1 MGTADPCLRPCPHP
15 YFAQTVVFFFLS
27 LVSTEKIAMNP
38 LEPSHDA
45 SKATRLVQP
54 APAAQHPAPPAQ
66 QSAPP
71 APLFD
76 TAHQAYAFCRLF
88 TTSASAVLLF
98 DATGYIHAAN
108 DAAEHMF
115 YAQVGTVA
123 HSDIRFVLSPVRSS
137 VFDPSEQFA
146 TLRVRDMSIVSFID
160 ETGSSGTLSLACA
173 DAQGATQHLR
183 VVCDRITNTSWD
195 HPETELYMLVA
206 YNLDAQARSQD
217 TYNKLV
223 HELARANKRLS
234 GTLKIVLGTL
244 DSQDIDTL
252 CARVLDLLGDTMEAS
267 GTLFYIREGDAFYLK
282 GASASLAHTSPA
294 RCIPVSSH
302 LCAKVLEA
310 RATQRLR
317 VLAPTQQDL
326 RTQKPCPRD
335 VINEETHEIYTCEPQ
350 YVPVFTSYMS
360 VAIWY
365 EDTALALLQ
374 VGWKKAHTTIKEDS
388 DLLDSVAQY
397 LSVQLVGALSAMRAR
412 KEHQLLQAATTI
424 RDTLLDRETVTYPA
438 IKRAA
443 LAVANMLTCQLYF
456 IRPRN
461 ADDVRDVRDAH
472 DVSVSAHD
480 APADKPL
487 AQSATCVPAQLPAQ
501 SAASP
506 SERAITTP
514 YVLECT
520 SGATYAFAPELQRLE
535 RSVHHGVLLEPFSAN
550 DAIGQAICSVLPSC
564 RGVIADMGTINNKRY
579 ACVFARSLDDPLFDT
594 SELAFI
600 RRITQDIYSISQ
612 TSAKHSQE
620 EHIAQALQTG
630 MKNELQQVDGIS
642 AQGIYSSATQAAS
655 IGGDFYDLVRLPGNK
670 ACVVMGDV
678 SGKGVEAASVSAAVK
693 TALAAYSWQGLTP
706 AHMVELL
713 NDFLLGFSRLETFA
727 TLFVGC
733 IDLNEATLTYCSAGH
748 PPAMLIRAHTSD
760 IIPLSVQSGVVGA
773 FHDMHYQN
781 GVIELDTRDILLL
794 YTDGTTEARAQD
806 GAFFGEDGLIDAL
819 IQERSCGFRGL
830 LHRLLHRLDV
840 FTSQH
845 LDDDVA
851 MVALRFDNV
860 HSKHCPNCAQ
870 DE

>member
-1 MGTADPCLRPCPHP
+1 
-15 YFAQTVVFFFLS
+15 
-27 LVSTEKIAMNP
+27 MNP
-38 LEPSHDA
+38 LDLSHDISNVSRA
-45 SKATRLVQP
+45 AHPEPP
-54 APAAQHPAPPAQ
+54 AHPA
-66 QSAPP
+66 QS

-183 VVCDRITNTSWD
+183 VVCDRITNTSWE

-206 YNLDAQARSQD
+206 CNLDAQARSQD

-282 GASASLAHTSPA
+282 GASASLANTSPA
-294 RCIPVSSH
+294 RCIPTSSQ

-310 RATQRLR
+310 HATQRLR

-326 RTQKPCPRD
+326 RTQNPCPRD

-424 RDTLLDRETVTYPA
+424 RDTLLDRETVTFAA

-443 LAVANMLTCQLYF
+443 VAVANMLTCQLYF

-461 ADDVRDVRDAH
+461 AS
-472 DVSVSAHD
+472 DVSARAHD
-480 APADKPL
+480 AAADKPL
-487 AQSATCVPAQLPAQ
+487 ARPATSVAAQ
-501 SAASP
+501 SITSP
-506 SERAITTP
+506 SGRAITTP

-706 AHMVELL
+706 AHMVGLL

-851 MVALRFDNV
+851 MVALRFDSV
-860 HSKHCPNCAQ
+860 HSKHCPNCAK
-870 DE
+870 DA

>member
-1 MGTADPCLRPCPHP
+1 
-15 YFAQTVVFFFLS
+15 
-27 LVSTEKIAMNP
+27 MNP
-38 LEPSHDA
+38 LDLSHDI
-45 SKATRLVQP
+45 SNVSRATHPEPP
-54 APAAQHPAPPAQ
+54 AHPA
-66 QSAPP
+66 QS

-183 VVCDRITNTSWD
+183 VVCDRITNTSWE

-206 YNLDAQARSQD
+206 CNLDAQARSQD

-294 RCIPVSSH
+294 RCIPTSSQ

-310 RATQRLR
+310 HATQRLR

-326 RTQKPCPRD
+326 RTQKPCSRD
-335 VINEETHEIYTCEPQ
+335 VLNEETHEIYTCEPQ

-424 RDTLLDRETVTYPA
+424 RDTLLDRETVTFAA

-443 LAVANMLTCQLYF
+443 VAVANMLTCQLYF

-461 ADDVRDVRDAH
+461 AS
-472 DVSVSAHD
+472 DVSARTHD
-480 APADKPL
+480 AAADKPL
-487 AQSATCVPAQLPAQ
+487 ARPTTRVAAQ
-501 SAASP
+501 SITSP
-506 SERAITTP
+506 SECAITTP

-550 DAIGQAICSVLPSC
+550 DAIGQAICSVLSSC

-706 AHMVELL
+706 AHMVGLL

-860 HSKHCPNCAQ
+860 HSKHCPNCAK
-870 DE
+870 DA

>member
-1 MGTADPCLRPCPHP
+1 
-15 YFAQTVVFFFLS
+15 
-27 LVSTEKIAMNP
+27 MNP
-38 LEPSHDA
+38 LEQSHDISNVSRA
-45 SKATRLVQP
+45 AHPEPP
-54 APAAQHPAPPAQ
+54 AHPA
-66 QSAPP
+66 QS

-183 VVCDRITNTSWD
+183 VVCDRITNTSWE

-206 YNLDAQARSQD
+206 CNLDAQARSQD

-294 RCIPVSSH
+294 RCIPTSSQ

-310 RATQRLR
+310 HATQRLR

-326 RTQKPCPRD
+326 RTQKPCSRD
-335 VINEETHEIYTCEPQ
+335 VLNEETHEIYTCEPQ

-424 RDTLLDRETVTYPA
+424 RDTLLDRETVTFAA

-443 LAVANMLTCQLYF
+443 VAVANMLTCQLYF

-461 ADDVRDVRDAH
+461 AS
-472 DVSVSAHD
+472 DVSARAHD
-480 APADKPL
+480 AAADKPL
-487 AQSATCVPAQLPAQ
+487 ARPTTCVAAQ
-501 SAASP
+501 SITSP
-506 SERAITTP
+506 SECAITTP

-706 AHMVELL
+706 AHMVGLL

>member
-1 MGTADPCLRPCPHP
+1 
-15 YFAQTVVFFFLS
+15 
-27 LVSTEKIAMNP
+27 MNP
-38 LEPSHDA
+38 LEQSHDISNVSRA
-45 SKATRLVQP
+45 AHPEPP
-54 APAAQHPAPPAQ
+54 AHPA
-66 QSAPP
+66 QS

-76 TAHQAYAFCRLF
+76 TAHQAHAFCRLF

-183 VVCDRITNTSWD
+183 VVCDRITNTSWE

-206 YNLDAQARSQD
+206 CNLDAQARSQD

-294 RCIPVSSH
+294 RCIPTSSQ

-310 RATQRLR
+310 HATQRLR

-424 RDTLLDRETVTYPA
+424 RDTLLDRETVTFAA

-443 LAVANMLTCQLYF
+443 VAVANMLTCQLYF

-461 ADDVRDVRDAH
+461 AS
-472 DVSVSAHD
+472 DVSARAHD
-480 APADKPL
+480 AAADKPL
-487 AQSATCVPAQLPAQ
+487 ARPATCVAAQ
-501 SAASP
+501 SIISP

-550 DAIGQAICSVLPSC
+550 DAIGQAICSVFPSC
-564 RGVIADMGTINNKRY
+564 RGVIADMGTINTKRY
-579 ACVFARSLDDPLFDT
+579 ACVFARSLGDPLFDT

-706 AHMVELL
+706 AHMVGLL

-860 HSKHCPNCAQ
+860 HSKHCPNCAK
-870 DE
+870 DA

>member
-1 MGTADPCLRPCPHP
+1 MHHCLHPCPHA
-15 YFAQTVVFFFLS
+15 FFVQTVVFFFLS
-27 LVSTEKIAMNP
+27 VRPTEKIAMNP
-38 LEPSHDA
+38 LEPSHDISNVSRA
-45 SKATRLVQP
+45 AHPEPP
-54 APAAQHPAPPAQ
+54 AHPA
-66 QSAPP
+66 QS

-183 VVCDRITNTSWD
+183 VVCDRITNTSWE

-206 YNLDAQARSQD
+206 CNLDAQARSQD

-294 RCIPVSSH
+294 RCIPTSSQ

-310 RATQRLR
+310 HATQRLR

-326 RTQKPCPRD
+326 RTQKPCSRD
-335 VINEETHEIYTCEPQ
+335 VLNEETHEIYTCEPQ

-424 RDTLLDRETVTYPA
+424 RDTLLDRETVTFAA

-443 LAVANMLTCQLYF
+443 VAVANMLTCQLYF

-461 ADDVRDVRDAH
+461 AS
-472 DVSVSAHD
+472 DVSARTHD
-480 APADKPL
+480 AAADKPL
-487 AQSATCVPAQLPAQ
+487 ARPTTCVAAQ
-501 SAASP
+501 SITSP
-506 SERAITTP
+506 SECAITTP

-706 AHMVELL
+706 AHMVGLL

-860 HSKHCPNCAQ
+860 HSKHCPNCAK
-870 DE
+870 DA

>member
-1 MGTADPCLRPCPHP
+1 
-15 YFAQTVVFFFLS
+15 
-27 LVSTEKIAMNP
+27 MNP
-38 LEPSHDA
+38 LEQSHDISNVSRA
-45 SKATRLVQP
+45 AHPEPP
-54 APAAQHPAPPAQ
+54 AHPA
-66 QSAPP
+66 QS

-76 TAHQAYAFCRLF
+76 TAHQAHAFCRLF

-183 VVCDRITNTSWD
+183 VVCDRITNTSWE

-206 YNLDAQARSQD
+206 CNLDAQARSQD

-294 RCIPVSSH
+294 RCIPTSSQ

-310 RATQRLR
+310 HATQRLR

-424 RDTLLDRETVTYPA
+424 RDTLLDRETVTFAA

-443 LAVANMLTCQLYF
+443 VAVANMLTCQLYF

-461 ADDVRDVRDAH
+461 AS
-472 DVSVSAHD
+472 DVSARAHD
-480 APADKPL
+480 AAADKPL
-487 AQSATCVPAQLPAQ
+487 ARPATCVAAQ
-501 SAASP
+501 SIISP

-550 DAIGQAICSVLPSC
+550 DAIGQAICSVFPSC

-579 ACVFARSLDDPLFDT
+579 ACVFARSLGDPLFDT

-706 AHMVELL
+706 AHMVGLL

-860 HSKHCPNCAQ
+860 HSKHCPNCAK

>member
-1 MGTADPCLRPCPHP
+1 
-15 YFAQTVVFFFLS
+15 
-27 LVSTEKIAMNP
+27 MNP
-38 LEPSHDA
+38 LEPSHDISNVSRA
-45 SKATRLVQP
+45 AHPEPP
-54 APAAQHPAPPAQ
+54 AHPA
-66 QSAPP
+66 QS

-183 VVCDRITNTSWD
+183 VVCDRITNTSWE

-206 YNLDAQARSQD
+206 CNLDAQARSQD

-294 RCIPVSSH
+294 RCIPTSSQ

-310 RATQRLR
+310 HATQRLR

-326 RTQKPCPRD
+326 RTQKPCSRD
-335 VINEETHEIYTCEPQ
+335 VLNEETHEIYTCEPQ

-424 RDTLLDRETVTYPA
+424 RDTLLDRETVTFAA

-443 LAVANMLTCQLYF
+443 VAVANMLTCQLYF

-461 ADDVRDVRDAH
+461 AS
-472 DVSVSAHD
+472 DVSARTHD
-480 APADKPL
+480 AAADKPL
-487 AQSATCVPAQLPAQ
+487 ARPTTCVAAQ
-501 SAASP
+501 SITSP
-506 SERAITTP
+506 SECAITTP

-706 AHMVELL
+706 AHMVGLL

-830 LHRLLHRLDV
+830 LHRLLHRLDA

-860 HSKHCPNCAQ
+860 HSKHCHNCAK
-870 DE
+870 DA

>member
-1 MGTADPCLRPCPHP
+1 
-15 YFAQTVVFFFLS
+15 
-27 LVSTEKIAMNP
+27 MNP
-38 LEPSHDA
+38 LEPSHDISNVSRA
-45 SKATRLVQP
+45 AHPEPP
-54 APAAQHPAPPAQ
+54 AHPA
-66 QSAPP
+66 QS

-183 VVCDRITNTSWD
+183 VVCDRITNTSWE

-206 YNLDAQARSQD
+206 CNLDAQARSQD

-294 RCIPVSSH
+294 RCIPTSSQ

-310 RATQRLR
+310 HATQRLR

-335 VINEETHEIYTCEPQ
+335 VLNEETHEIYTCEPQ

-424 RDTLLDRETVTYPA
+424 RDTLLDRETVTFAA

-443 LAVANMLTCQLYF
+443 VAVANMLTCQLYF

-461 ADDVRDVRDAH
+461 AS
-472 DVSVSAHD
+472 DVSARAHD
-480 APADKPL
+480 AAADKPL
-487 AQSATCVPAQLPAQ
+487 ARPTTSVAAQ
-501 SAASP
+501 SITSP
-506 SERAITTP
+506 SECAITTP

-520 SGATYAFAPELQRLE
+520 SGAIYAFAPELQRLE

-706 AHMVELL
+706 AHMVGLL

-860 HSKHCPNCAQ
+860 HSKHCPNCAK
-870 DE
+870 DA

>member
-1 MGTADPCLRPCPHP
+1 
-15 YFAQTVVFFFLS
+15 
-27 LVSTEKIAMNP
+27 MNP
-38 LEPSHDA
+38 LEQSHDISNVSRA
-45 SKATRLVQP
+45 AHPEPP
-54 APAAQHPAPPAQ
+54 AHPA
-66 QSAPP
+66 QS

-183 VVCDRITNTSWD
+183 VVCDRITNTSWE

-206 YNLDAQARSQD
+206 CNLDAQARSQD

-294 RCIPVSSH
+294 RCIPTSSQ

-310 RATQRLR
+310 HATQRLR

-326 RTQKPCPRD
+326 RTQKPCSRD
-335 VINEETHEIYTCEPQ
+335 VLNEETHEIYTCEPQ

-424 RDTLLDRETVTYPA
+424 RDTLLDRETVTFAA

-443 LAVANMLTCQLYF
+443 VAVANMLTCQLYF

-461 ADDVRDVRDAH
+461 AS
-472 DVSVSAHD
+472 DVSARTHD
-480 APADKPL
+480 AAADKPL
-487 AQSATCVPAQLPAQ
+487 APPATRVAAQ
-501 SAASP
+501 SITSP
-506 SERAITTP
+506 SECAITTP

-520 SGATYAFAPELQRLE
+520 SGAIYAFAPELQRLE

-706 AHMVELL
+706 AHMVGLL

-860 HSKHCPNCAQ
+860 HSKHCPNCAK
-870 DE
+870 DA

>member
-1 MGTADPCLRPCPHP
+1 
-15 YFAQTVVFFFLS
+15 
-27 LVSTEKIAMNP
+27 MNP
-38 LEPSHDA
+38 LEQSHDI
-45 SKATRLVQP
+45 SNVSRATHPEPP
-54 APAAQHPAPPAQ
+54 AHPA
-66 QSAPP
+66 QS

-183 VVCDRITNTSWD
+183 VVCDRITNTSWE

-206 YNLDAQARSQD
+206 CNLDAQARSQD

-294 RCIPVSSH
+294 RCIPTSSQ

-310 RATQRLR
+310 HATQRLR

-326 RTQKPCPRD
+326 RTQKPCSRD
-335 VINEETHEIYTCEPQ
+335 VLNEETHEIYTCEPQ

-424 RDTLLDRETVTYPA
+424 RDTLLDRETVTFAA

-443 LAVANMLTCQLYF
+443 VAVANMLTCQLYF

-461 ADDVRDVRDAH
+461 AS
-472 DVSVSAHD
+472 DVSARTHN
-480 APADKPL
+480 AAADKPL
-487 AQSATCVPAQLPAQ
+487 APPATRVAAQ
-501 SAASP
+501 SITSP
-506 SERAITTP
+506 SECAITTP

-520 SGATYAFAPELQRLE
+520 SGAIYAFAPELQRLE

-706 AHMVELL
+706 AHMVGLL

-860 HSKHCPNCAQ
+860 HSKHCPNCAK
-870 DE
+870 DA

>member
-1 MGTADPCLRPCPHP
+1 
-15 YFAQTVVFFFLS
+15 
-27 LVSTEKIAMNP
+27 MNP
-38 LEPSHDA
+38 LEQSHDISNVSRA
-45 SKATRLVQP
+45 AHPEPP
-54 APAAQHPAPPAQ
+54 AHPA
-66 QSAPP
+66 QS

-183 VVCDRITNTSWD
+183 VVCDRITNTSWE

-206 YNLDAQARSQD
+206 CNLDAQARSQD

-294 RCIPVSSH
+294 RCIPTSSQ

-310 RATQRLR
+310 HATQRLR

-326 RTQKPCPRD
+326 RTQKPCSRD
-335 VINEETHEIYTCEPQ
+335 VLNEETHEIYTCEPQ

-424 RDTLLDRETVTYPA
+424 RDTLLDRETVTFAA

-443 LAVANMLTCQLYF
+443 VAVANMLTCQLYF

-461 ADDVRDVRDAH
+461 AS
-472 DVSVSAHD
+472 DVSARTHD
-480 APADKPL
+480 AAADKPL
-487 AQSATCVPAQLPAQ
+487 ARPTTRVAAQ
-501 SAASP
+501 SITSP
-506 SERAITTP
+506 SECAITTP

-706 AHMVELL
+706 AHMVGLL

-851 MVALRFDNV
+851 MVALRFDSV
-860 HSKHCPNCAQ
+860 HSKHCPNCVK
-870 DE
+870 DV

>member
-1 MGTADPCLRPCPHP
+1 
-15 YFAQTVVFFFLS
+15 
-27 LVSTEKIAMNP
+27 MNP
-38 LEPSHDA
+38 LEQSHDI
-45 SKATRLVQP
+45 SNVSRATHPEPP
-54 APAAQHPAPPAQ
+54 AHPA
-66 QSAPP
+66 QS

-183 VVCDRITNTSWD
+183 VVCDRITNTSWE

-206 YNLDAQARSQD
+206 CNLDAQARSQD

-294 RCIPVSSH
+294 RCLPTSSQ

-310 RATQRLR
+310 HATQRLR

-326 RTQKPCPRD
+326 RTQKPCSRD
-335 VINEETHEIYTCEPQ
+335 VLNEETHEIYTCEPQ

-424 RDTLLDRETVTYPA
+424 RDTLLDRETVTFAA

-443 LAVANMLTCQLYF
+443 VAVANMLTCQLYF

-461 ADDVRDVRDAH
+461 AS
-472 DVSVSAHD
+472 DVSARAHD
-480 APADKPL
+480 AAADKPL
-487 AQSATCVPAQLPAQ
+487 APPATSVAAQ
-501 SAASP
+501 SITSP

-535 RSVHHGVLLEPFSAN
+535 RSVHHGVLLEPFSAS

-706 AHMVELL
+706 AHMVGLL

-830 LHRLLHRLDV
+830 LHRLLHRLDA

-860 HSKHCPNCAQ
+860 HSKHCPNCAK
-870 DE
+870 DA

>member
-1 MGTADPCLRPCPHP
+1 
-15 YFAQTVVFFFLS
+15 
-27 LVSTEKIAMNP
+27 MNP
-38 LEPSHDA
+38 LEPSHDI
-45 SKATRLVQP
+45 SNVSR
-54 APAAQHPAPPAQ
+54 AAHPEPLAHPA
-66 QSAPP
+66 QS

-115 YAQVGTVA
+115 YAQVGTVT

-183 VVCDRITNTSWD
+183 VVCDRITNTSWE

-206 YNLDAQARSQD
+206 CNLDAQARSQD

-294 RCIPVSSH
+294 RCIPTSSQ

-310 RATQRLR
+310 HATQRLR

-424 RDTLLDRETVTYPA
+424 RDTLLDRETVTFAA

-443 LAVANMLTCQLYF
+443 VAVANMLTCQLYF

-461 ADDVRDVRDAH
+461 AS
-472 DVSVSAHD
+472 DVSARAHN
-480 APADKPL
+480 AAADKPL
-487 AQSATCVPAQLPAQ
+487 AQPATSVAAQ
-501 SAASP
+501 SITSP
-506 SERAITTP
+506 SGRAITTP

-535 RSVHHGVLLEPFSAN
+535 RSVHHGVLLEPFSAS

-706 AHMVELL
+706 AHMVGLL

-851 MVALRFDNV
+851 MVALRFDSV
-860 HSKHCPNCAQ
+860 HSKHCPNCAK
-870 DE
+870 DA

>member
-1 MGTADPCLRPCPHP
+1 
-15 YFAQTVVFFFLS
+15 
-27 LVSTEKIAMNP
+27 MNP
-38 LEPSHDA
+38 LEQSHDI
-45 SKATRLVQP
+45 SNVSRATHPEPP
-54 APAAQHPAPPAQ
+54 AHPA
-66 QSAPP
+66 QS

-146 TLRVRDMSIVSFID
+146 TLRVRDMPIVSFID
-160 ETGSSGTLSLACA
+160 KTGSSGTLSLACA

-183 VVCDRITNTSWD
+183 VVCDRITNTSWE

-206 YNLDAQARSQD
+206 CNLDAQARSQD

-294 RCIPVSSH
+294 RCLPTSSQ

-310 RATQRLR
+310 HATQRLR

-326 RTQKPCPRD
+326 RTQKPCSRD
-335 VINEETHEIYTCEPQ
+335 VLNEETHEIYTCEPQ

-424 RDTLLDRETVTYPA
+424 RDTLLDRETVTFAA

-443 LAVANMLTCQLYF
+443 VAVANMLTCQLYF

-461 ADDVRDVRDAH
+461 AS
-472 DVSVSAHD
+472 DVSARAHN
-480 APADKPL
+480 AAADKPL
-487 AQSATCVPAQLPAQ
+487 AQPATSVAAQ
-501 SAASP
+501 SITSP

-535 RSVHHGVLLEPFSAN
+535 RSVHHGVLLEPFSAS

-706 AHMVELL
+706 AHMVGLL

-860 HSKHCPNCAQ
+860 HSKHCPNCAK
-870 DE
+870 DA

>member
-1 MGTADPCLRPCPHP
+1 
-15 YFAQTVVFFFLS
+15 
-27 LVSTEKIAMNP
+27 MNP
-38 LEPSHDA
+38 LEQSHDISNVSRA
-45 SKATRLVQP
+45 AHPEPP
-54 APAAQHPAPPAQ
+54 AHPA
-66 QSAPP
+66 QS

-183 VVCDRITNTSWD
+183 VVCDRITNTSWE

-206 YNLDAQARSQD
+206 CNLDAQARSQD

-294 RCIPVSSH
+294 RCIPTSSQ

-310 RATQRLR
+310 HATQRLR

-326 RTQKPCPRD
+326 RTQKPCSRD
-335 VINEETHEIYTCEPQ
+335 VLNEETHEIYTCEPQ

-424 RDTLLDRETVTYPA
+424 RDTLLDRETVTFAA

-443 LAVANMLTCQLYF
+443 VAVANMLTCQLYF

-461 ADDVRDVRDAH
+461 AS
-472 DVSVSAHD
+472 DVSARTHD
-480 APADKPL
+480 AAADKPL
-487 AQSATCVPAQLPAQ
+487 ARPTTRVAAQ
-501 SAASP
+501 SITSP
-506 SERAITTP
+506 SECAITTP

-706 AHMVELL
+706 AHMVGLL

-860 HSKHCPNCAQ
+860 HSKHCPNCAK
-870 DE
+870 DA

>member
-1 MGTADPCLRPCPHP
+1 
-15 YFAQTVVFFFLS
+15 
-27 LVSTEKIAMNP
+27 MNP
-38 LEPSHDA
+38 LEQSHDI
-45 SKATRLVQP
+45 SNVSR
-54 APAAQHPAPPAQ
+54 AAHPEPPVHPA
-66 QSAPP
+66 QS

-183 VVCDRITNTSWD
+183 VVCDRITNTSWE

-206 YNLDAQARSQD
+206 CNLDAQARSQD

-294 RCIPVSSH
+294 RCIPTSSQ

-310 RATQRLR
+310 HATQRLR

-424 RDTLLDRETVTYPA
+424 RDTLLDRETVTFAA

-443 LAVANMLTCQLYF
+443 VAVANMLTCQLYF

-461 ADDVRDVRDAH
+461 AS
-472 DVSVSAHD
+472 DVSARAHD
-480 APADKPL
+480 AAADKPL
-487 AQSATCVPAQLPAQ
+487 ARPATSVAAQ
-501 SAASP
+501 SITSP
-506 SERAITTP
+506 SGRAITTP

-535 RSVHHGVLLEPFSAN
+535 RSVHHGVLLEPFSAS

-600 RRITQDIYSISQ
+600 LRITQDIYSISQ

-860 HSKHCPNCAQ
+860 HSKHCPNCAK
-870 DE
+870 DA

>member
-1 MGTADPCLRPCPHP
+1 
-15 YFAQTVVFFFLS
+15 
-27 LVSTEKIAMNP
+27 MNP
-38 LEPSHDA
+38 LEPSHDISNVSRA
-45 SKATRLVQP
+45 AHPEPP
-54 APAAQHPAPPAQ
+54 AHPA
-66 QSAPP
+66 QS

-183 VVCDRITNTSWD
+183 VVCDRITNTSWE

-206 YNLDAQARSQD
+206 CNLDAQARSQD

-282 GASASLAHTSPA
+282 GASASLSHTSPA
-294 RCIPVSSH
+294 RCIPTSSQ

-310 RATQRLR
+310 HATQRLR

-388 DLLDSVAQY
+388 DLLDSVVQY

-424 RDTLLDRETVTYPA
+424 RDTLLDRETVTFAA

-443 LAVANMLTCQLYF
+443 VAVANMLICQLYF

-461 ADDVRDVRDAH
+461 AS
-472 DVSVSAHD
+472 DVSARAHD
-480 APADKPL
+480 AAADKPL
-487 AQSATCVPAQLPAQ
+487 ARPATSVAAQ
-501 SAASP
+501 SITSP
-506 SERAITTP
+506 SGRAITTP

-706 AHMVELL
+706 AHMVGLL

-860 HSKHCPNCAQ
+860 HSKHCPNCAK
-870 DE
+870 DA

>member
-1 MGTADPCLRPCPHP
+1 
-15 YFAQTVVFFFLS
+15 
-27 LVSTEKIAMNP
+27 MNP
-38 LEPSHDA
+38 LEQSHDISNVSRA
-45 SKATRLVQP
+45 AHPEPP
-54 APAAQHPAPPAQ
+54 AHPA
-66 QSAPP
+66 QS

-76 TAHQAYAFCRLF
+76 TAHQAHAFCRLF

-183 VVCDRITNTSWD
+183 VVCDRITNTSWE

-206 YNLDAQARSQD
+206 CNLDAQARSQD

-294 RCIPVSSH
+294 RCIPTSSQ

-310 RATQRLR
+310 HATQRLR
-317 VLAPTQQDL
+317 VLAHTQQDL
-326 RTQKPCPRD
+326 RTQKPCSRD
-335 VINEETHEIYTCEPQ
+335 VLNEETHEIYTCEPQ

-424 RDTLLDRETVTYPA
+424 RDTLLDRETVTFPA

-443 LAVANMLTCQLYF
+443 VAVANMLTCQLYF

-461 ADDVRDVRDAH
+461 AS
-472 DVSVSAHD
+472 DVSARTHD
-480 APADKPL
+480 AAADKPL
-487 AQSATCVPAQLPAQ
+487 ARPTTRVAAQ
-501 SAASP
+501 SITSP

-520 SGATYAFAPELQRLE
+520 SGATYAFVPELQRLE

-706 AHMVELL
+706 AHMVGLL

-860 HSKHCPNCAQ
+860 HSKHCPNCAK
-870 DE
+870 DA

>member
-1 MGTADPCLRPCPHP
+1 
-15 YFAQTVVFFFLS
+15 
-27 LVSTEKIAMNP
+27 MNP
-38 LEPSHDA
+38 LEQSHDISNVSRA
-45 SKATRLVQP
+45 AHPEPP
-54 APAAQHPAPPAQ
+54 AHPA
-66 QSAPP
+66 QS

-76 TAHQAYAFCRLF
+76 TAHQAHAFCRLF

-183 VVCDRITNTSWD
+183 VVCDRITNTSWE

-206 YNLDAQARSQD
+206 CNLDAQARSQD

-294 RCIPVSSH
+294 RCIPTSSQ

-310 RATQRLR
+310 HATQRLR

-326 RTQKPCPRD
+326 RTQKPCSRD
-335 VINEETHEIYTCEPQ
+335 VLNEETHEIYTCEPQ

-424 RDTLLDRETVTYPA
+424 RDTLLDRETVTFAA

-443 LAVANMLTCQLYF
+443 VAVANMLTCQLYF

-461 ADDVRDVRDAH
+461 AS
-472 DVSVSAHD
+472 DVSARTHD
-480 APADKPL
+480 AAADKPL
-487 AQSATCVPAQLPAQ
+487 ARPTTCVAAQ
-501 SAASP
+501 SITSP
-506 SERAITTP
+506 SECAITTP

-706 AHMVELL
+706 AHMVGLL

-794 YTDGTTEARAQD
+794 YTDGTTEARGQD

-860 HSKHCPNCAQ
+860 HSKHCPNCAK
-870 DE
+870 DA

>member
-1 MGTADPCLRPCPHP
+1 MHHCPCPCPHA
-15 YFAQTVVFFFLS
+15 FFVQTVVFFFLS
-27 LVSTEKIAMNP
+27 VRPTEKIAMNP
-38 LEPSHDA
+38 LEPSHDISNVSRA
-45 SKATRLVQP
+45 AHPEPP
-54 APAAQHPAPPAQ
+54 AHPA
-66 QSAPP
+66 QS

-183 VVCDRITNTSWD
+183 VVCDRITNTSWE

-206 YNLDAQARSQD
+206 CNLDAQARSQD
-217 TYNKLV
+217 TYKKLV

-294 RCIPVSSH
+294 RCIPTSSQ

-310 RATQRLR
+310 HATQRLR

-326 RTQKPCPRD
+326 RTQKPRPRD

-424 RDTLLDRETVTYPA
+424 RDTLLDRETVTFAA

-443 LAVANMLTCQLYF
+443 VAVANMLTCQLYF

-461 ADDVRDVRDAH
+461 AS
-472 DVSVSAHD
+472 DVSARAHN
-480 APADKPL
+480 AAADKPL
-487 AQSATCVPAQLPAQ
+487 AQPATSVAAQ
-501 SAASP
+501 SITSP
-506 SERAITTP
+506 SGRAITTP

-535 RSVHHGVLLEPFSAN
+535 RSVHHGVLLEPFSAS

-706 AHMVELL
+706 AHMVGLL

-860 HSKHCPNCAQ
+860 HSKHCPNCTKDA
-870 DE
+870 

>member
-1 MGTADPCLRPCPHP
+1 
-15 YFAQTVVFFFLS
+15 
-27 LVSTEKIAMNP
+27 MNP
-38 LEPSHDA
+38 LEQSHDI
-45 SKATRLVQP
+45 SNVSRATHPEPP
-54 APAAQHPAPPAQ
+54 AHPA
-66 QSAPP
+66 QS

-183 VVCDRITNTSWD
+183 VVCDRITNTSWE

-206 YNLDAQARSQD
+206 CNLDAQARSQD

-294 RCIPVSSH
+294 RCIPTSSQ

-310 RATQRLR
+310 HATQRLR

-326 RTQKPCPRD
+326 RTQKPCSRD
-335 VINEETHEIYTCEPQ
+335 VLNEETHEIYTCEPQ

-424 RDTLLDRETVTYPA
+424 RDTLLDRETVTFAA

-443 LAVANMLTCQLYF
+443 VAVANMLTCQLYF

-461 ADDVRDVRDAH
+461 AS
-472 DVSVSAHD
+472 DVSARTHD
-480 APADKPL
+480 AAADKPL
-487 AQSATCVPAQLPAQ
+487 APPTTCVAAQ
-501 SAASP
+501 SITSP
-506 SERAITTP
+506 SECAITTP

-706 AHMVELL
+706 AHMVGLL

-860 HSKHCPNCAQ
+860 HSKHCPNCAK
-870 DE
+870 DA

>member
-1 MGTADPCLRPCPHP
+1 
-15 YFAQTVVFFFLS
+15 
-27 LVSTEKIAMNP
+27 MNP
-38 LEPSHDA
+38 LEPSHDISNVSRA
-45 SKATRLVQP
+45 AHPEPP
-54 APAAQHPAPPAQ
+54 AHPA
-66 QSAPP
+66 QS

-183 VVCDRITNTSWD
+183 VVCDRITNTSWE

-206 YNLDAQARSQD
+206 CNLDAQARSQD
-217 TYNKLV
+217 TYKKLV

-294 RCIPVSSH
+294 RCIPTSSQ

-310 RATQRLR
+310 HATQRLR

-326 RTQKPCPRD
+326 RTQKPCSRD
-335 VINEETHEIYTCEPQ
+335 VLNEETHEIYTCEPQ

-424 RDTLLDRETVTYPA
+424 RDTLLDRETVTFAA

-443 LAVANMLTCQLYF
+443 VAVANMLTCQLYF

-461 ADDVRDVRDAH
+461 AS
-472 DVSVSAHD
+472 DVSARAHN
-480 APADKPL
+480 AAADKPL
-487 AQSATCVPAQLPAQ
+487 AQPATSVAAQ
-501 SAASP
+501 SITSP
-506 SERAITTP
+506 SGRAITTP

-535 RSVHHGVLLEPFSAN
+535 RSVHHGVLLEPFSAS

-706 AHMVELL
+706 AHMVGLL

-860 HSKHCPNCAQ
+860 HSKHCPNCTKDA
-870 DE
+870 

>member
-1 MGTADPCLRPCPHP
+1 
-15 YFAQTVVFFFLS
+15 
-27 LVSTEKIAMNP
+27 MNP
-38 LEPSHDA
+38 LEQSHDISNVSRA
-45 SKATRLVQP
+45 AHPEPP
-54 APAAQHPAPPAQ
+54 AHPA
-66 QSAPP
+66 QS

-183 VVCDRITNTSWD
+183 VVCDRITNTSWE

-206 YNLDAQARSQD
+206 CNLDAQARSQD

-294 RCIPVSSH
+294 RCIPTSSQ

-310 RATQRLR
+310 HATQRLR

-326 RTQKPCPRD
+326 RTQKPCSRD
-335 VINEETHEIYTCEPQ
+335 VLNEETHEIYTCEPQ

-424 RDTLLDRETVTYPA
+424 RDTLLDRETVTFAA

-443 LAVANMLTCQLYF
+443 VAVANMLTCQLYF

-461 ADDVRDVRDAH
+461 AS
-472 DVSVSAHD
+472 DVSARTHD
-480 APADKPL
+480 AAADKPL
-487 AQSATCVPAQLPAQ
+487 ARPTTRVAAQ
-501 SAASP
+501 SITSP
-506 SERAITTP
+506 SECAITTP

-706 AHMVELL
+706 AHMVGLL

-830 LHRLLHRLDV
+830 PHRLLHRLDV

-860 HSKHCPNCAQ
+860 HSKHCPNCAK
-870 DE
+870 DA

>member
-1 MGTADPCLRPCPHP
+1 
-15 YFAQTVVFFFLS
+15 
-27 LVSTEKIAMNP
+27 MNP
-38 LEPSHDA
+38 LEQSHDISNVSRA
-45 SKATRLVQP
+45 AHPEPP
-54 APAAQHPAPPAQ
+54 AHPA
-66 QSAPP
+66 QS

-183 VVCDRITNTSWD
+183 VVCDRITNTSWE

-206 YNLDAQARSQD
+206 CNLDAQARSQD

-294 RCIPVSSH
+294 RCIPTSSQ

-310 RATQRLR
+310 HATQRLR

-326 RTQKPCPRD
+326 RTQKPCSRD
-335 VINEETHEIYTCEPQ
+335 VLNEETHEIYTCEPQ

-424 RDTLLDRETVTYPA
+424 RDTLLDRETVTFAA

-443 LAVANMLTCQLYF
+443 VAVANMLTCQLYF

-461 ADDVRDVRDAH
+461 AS
-472 DVSVSAHD
+472 DVSARAHD
-480 APADKPL
+480 AAADKPL
-487 AQSATCVPAQLPAQ
+487 ARPTTCVAAQ
-501 SAASP
+501 SITSP
-506 SERAITTP
+506 SECAITTP

-706 AHMVELL
+706 AHMVGLL

-860 HSKHCPNCAQ
+860 HSKHCPNCAK
-870 DE
+870 DA

>member
-1 MGTADPCLRPCPHP
+1 
-15 YFAQTVVFFFLS
+15 
-27 LVSTEKIAMNP
+27 MNP
-38 LEPSHDA
+38 LDLSHDI
-45 SKATRLVQP
+45 SNVSR
-54 APAAQHPAPPAQ
+54 AAHPEPLAHPA
-66 QSAPP
+66 QSAP
-71 APLFD
+71 LLD

-115 YAQVGTVA
+115 YAQVGTVT

-183 VVCDRITNTSWD
+183 VVCDRITNTSWE

-206 YNLDAQARSQD
+206 CNLDAQARSQD

-294 RCIPVSSH
+294 RCIPTSSQ

-310 RATQRLR
+310 HATQRLR

-424 RDTLLDRETVTYPA
+424 RDTLLDRETVTFAA

-443 LAVANMLTCQLYF
+443 VAVANMLTCQLYF

-461 ADDVRDVRDAH
+461 AS
-472 DVSVSAHD
+472 DVSARAHN
-480 APADKPL
+480 AAADKPL
-487 AQSATCVPAQLPAQ
+487 AQPATSVAAQ
-501 SAASP
+501 SITSP
-506 SERAITTP
+506 SGRAITTP

-535 RSVHHGVLLEPFSAN
+535 RSVHHGVLLEPFSAS

-706 AHMVELL
+706 AHMVGLL

-851 MVALRFDNV
+851 MVALRFDSV
-860 HSKHCPNCAQ
+860 HSKHCPNCAK
-870 DE
+870 DA

>member
-1 MGTADPCLRPCPHP
+1 
-15 YFAQTVVFFFLS
+15 
-27 LVSTEKIAMNP
+27 MNP
-38 LEPSHDA
+38 LEPSHDISNVSRA
-45 SKATRLVQP
+45 AHPEPP
-54 APAAQHPAPPAQ
+54 AHPA
-66 QSAPP
+66 QS

-183 VVCDRITNTSWD
+183 VVCDRITNTSWE

-206 YNLDAQARSQD
+206 CNLDAQARSQD

-294 RCIPVSSH
+294 RCIPTSSQ

-310 RATQRLR
+310 HATQRLR

-424 RDTLLDRETVTYPA
+424 RDTLLDRETVTFAA

-443 LAVANMLTCQLYF
+443 VAVANMLTCQLYF

-461 ADDVRDVRDAH
+461 AS
-472 DVSVSAHD
+472 DVSARAHD
-480 APADKPL
+480 AAADKPL
-487 AQSATCVPAQLPAQ
+487 ARPATSVAAQ
-501 SAASP
+501 SIISP

-706 AHMVELL
+706 AHMVGLL

-860 HSKHCPNCAQ
+860 HSKHCPNCAK
-870 DE
+870 DA

>member
-1 MGTADPCLRPCPHP
+1 
-15 YFAQTVVFFFLS
+15 
-27 LVSTEKIAMNP
+27 MNP
-38 LEPSHDA
+38 LEQSHDISNVSRA
-45 SKATRLVQP
+45 AHPEPP
-54 APAAQHPAPPAQ
+54 AHPA
-66 QSAPP
+66 QS

-183 VVCDRITNTSWD
+183 VVCDRITNTSWE

-206 YNLDAQARSQD
+206 CNLDAQARSQD

-294 RCIPVSSH
+294 RCIPTSSQ

-310 RATQRLR
+310 HATQRLR

-326 RTQKPCPRD
+326 RTQKPCSRD
-335 VINEETHEIYTCEPQ
+335 VLNEETHEIYTCEPQ

-424 RDTLLDRETVTYPA
+424 RDTLLDRETVTFAA

-443 LAVANMLTCQLYF
+443 VAVANMLTCQLYF

-461 ADDVRDVRDAH
+461 AS
-472 DVSVSAHD
+472 DVSARTHD
-480 APADKPL
+480 AAADKPL
-487 AQSATCVPAQLPAQ
+487 ARPTTCVAAQ
-501 SAASP
+501 SITSP
-506 SERAITTP
+506 SECAITTP

-520 SGATYAFAPELQRLE
+520 SGAIYAFAPELQRLE

-706 AHMVELL
+706 AHMVGLL

-860 HSKHCPNCAQ
+860 HSKHCPNCAK
-870 DE
+870 DA

>member
-1 MGTADPCLRPCPHP
+1 
-15 YFAQTVVFFFLS
+15 
-27 LVSTEKIAMNP
+27 MNP
-38 LEPSHDA
+38 LEPSHDISNVSRA
-45 SKATRLVQP
+45 AHPEPP
-54 APAAQHPAPPAQ
+54 AHPA
-66 QSAPP
+66 QS

-183 VVCDRITNTSWD
+183 VVCDRITNTSWE

-206 YNLDAQARSQD
+206 CNLDAQARSQD

-294 RCIPVSSH
+294 RCIPTSSQ

-310 RATQRLR
+310 HATQRLR

-326 RTQKPCPRD
+326 RTQKPCSRD
-335 VINEETHEIYTCEPQ
+335 VLNEETHEIYTCEPQ

-424 RDTLLDRETVTYPA
+424 RDTLLDRETVTFAA

-443 LAVANMLTCQLYF
+443 VAVANMLTCQLYF

-461 ADDVRDVRDAH
+461 AS
-472 DVSVSAHD
+472 DVSARTHD
-480 APADKPL
+480 AAADKPL
-487 AQSATCVPAQLPAQ
+487 ARPTTCVAAQ
-501 SAASP
+501 SITSP
-506 SERAITTP
+506 SECAITTP

-706 AHMVELL
+706 AHMVGLL

-860 HSKHCPNCAQ
+860 HSKHCPNCAK
-870 DE
+870 DA